1 MQEAAEP
8 AMESMEMAVEEA
20 PVEATLQVES
30 SAKMLPTGTPE
41 PAVAFEAAV
50 MPEGTSTPASEPAT
64 ELGNEPEMPPPGQVE
79 LETSLL
85 EATPYPPIEESLLQ
99 PYPAAEMDAA
109 MPLPQ
114 EEQPLREIQPEPVS
128 PLLWI
133 EIALLV
139 AAILTGGA
147 AVWLKRRA

>member
-1 MQEAAEP
+1 
-8 AMESMEMAVEEA
+8 
-20 PVEATLQVES
+20 
-30 SAKMLPTGTPE
+30 
-41 PAVAFEAAV
+41 
-50 MPEGTSTPASEPAT
+50 
-64 ELGNEPEMPPPGQVE
+64 
-79 LETSLL
+79 
-85 EATPYPPIEESLLQ
+85 
-99 PYPAAEMDAA
+99 MDAT

-114 EEQPLREIQPEPVS
+114 EEQPLREFQPEPVS